1 MKSFYKRIKTHDG
14 FTDFKHHASSW
25 RNSKKLRQRNRRK
38 KMKRDISED
47 EDE

>member
-1 MKSFYKRIKTHDG
+1 MRAMHKRIKTDDG

-38 KMKRDISED
+38 KMKRDISE
-47 EDE
+47 ENQ